1 MGYALD
7 FSRVLTADGGAWIWR
22 GLLLSLALTLLAG
35 SIAFGIGTLLAVV
48 RVAGNRWVEW
58 AIAAYVE
65 FQRNVPMLVHILF
78 WYFGVAALLPDAIAD
93 WVNDHNSEFLFAAIA
108 IGLCM
113 AAYISE
119 DLRSGLRAIPKGQY
133 EASQSLG
140 FGYAETMRVIVLPQ
154 AMRVSLPA
162 LVNQTLLL
170 FKNTS
175 LAMAIGVAELTY
187 RTREIESATFR
198 TFEAFAIATALYLIL
213 SFTIMAV
220 GSLLGRR
227 LDIARR

>member
-1 MGYALD
+1 MGYTLD
-7 FSRVLTADGGAWIWR
+7 FSKILIADGGAWIWQ
-22 GLLLSLALTLLAG
+22 GLLTTLVLTLVAG
-35 SIAFGIGTLLAVV
+35 LIAYSLGIILAVI
-48 RVAGNRWVEW
+48 RVAGNRWVEGVVSV
-58 AIAAYVE
+58 YVE
-65 FQRNVPMLVHILF
+65 FQRNVPMVVHILF
-78 WYFGVAALLPDAIAD
+78 WYFGVSALLPNAIAD
-93 WVNDHNSEFLFAAIA
+93 WVYAHNGEFIFAAVA

-133 EASQSLG
+133 EAAQAVG
-140 FGYAETMRVIVLPQ
+140 FGYAETMQVIVMPQ
-154 AMRVSLPA
+154 ALRVALPA

-198 TFEAFAIATALYLIL
+198 TFEAFAVATVLYLVL

-220 GSLLGRR
+220 GALIARR